1 MASTLQ
7 DIASTPAS
15 TPAPQT
21 STGRVSA
28 RKKQAI
34 LSAEMTQ
41 YSAVLQHAVFEQ
53 DPASTVATHLSNS
66 IQLQRNTN

>member
-7 DIASTPAS
+7 DIASKPAS
-15 TPAPQT
+15 TPSAP
-21 STGRVSA
+21 SGRVSA

-34 LSAEMTQ
+34 LAAEMTQ
-41 YSAVLQHAVFEQ
+41 YGAVVGHAVFDK
-53 DPASTVATHLSNS
+53 DPAGTVATHLANS